1 MTMDSWDLRA
11 REMDYANRQNNR
23 SGAPRSS
30 VYNSNEPGPARD
42 SGVFMEVASTRSN
55 SFIRPSSGT
64 PASGIEL
71 LPRSSTGS
79 LRSQERPVRRS
90 SSVVYQQPRP
100 YAPAQELNLDLLQS
114 MSNRPAL
121 SDFEPM
127 GSNTYSLPTEP
138 ARQWGEEF
146 QPRFSATH
154 NPASTEF
161 ERRDANLVG
170 TAVIDSNSRIGA
182 PFSGGIVS
190 GDMQMNVPYHLVSM
204 PGGIP
209 MMPQGGGMGMGMG
222 MSNHQN
228 LVPDPS
234 YS

>member
-1 MTMDSWDLRA
+1 MDSWDLRA

-23 SGAPRSS
+23 AGASRSF
-30 VYNSNEPGPARD
+30 VYNSSEPAPARD
-42 SGVFMEVASTRSN
+42 SGVYMEVASTRSN

-79 LRSQERPVRRS
+79 LRSQERPIRRS

-100 YAPAQELNLDLLQS
+100 YAPAQELNLDMLQS
-114 MSNRPAL
+114 MSNQPRL

-127 GSNTYSLPTEP
+127 GPNTYSLPTEP
-138 ARQWGEEF
+138 ARRWGEEF
-146 QPRFSATH
+146 QPPFLATQK
-154 NPASTEF
+154 PASTGF
-161 ERRDANLVG
+161 ERREANLVG
-170 TAVIDSNSRIGA
+170 TAVVDSNSRIGV

-204 PGGIP
+204 PDGIP
-209 MMPQGGGMGMGMG
+209 IMPQGGGMGMGMG

-228 LVPDPS
+228 LVPGPP
-234 YS
+234 Y